1 MTTNVGSTDKIIRIG
16 LAAVAALIA
25 VLTGAGTVGG
35 ILLLVVAGVLLVTAL
50 VGFCPL
56 YRLFGVNTC
65 KVAFGE
71 VSGDAPSDG

>member
-35 ILLLVVAGVLLVTAL
+35 ILLFVVAGVLLVTAL

-56 YRLFGVNTC
+56 YRLFGVNSC
-65 KVAFGE
+65 KV
-71 VSGDAPSDG
+71 PSAE

>member
-1 MTTNVGSTDKIIRIG
+1 MTTNVGSTDRIIRIG

-25 VLTGAGTVGG
+25 VLTGAGTVSG

-65 KVAFGE
+65 KV
-71 VSGDAPSDG
+71 PSAK

>member
-1 MTTNVGSTDKIIRIG
+1 MKTNVGSADKIIRIG

-25 VLTGAGTVGG
+25 VLTGAGTVSG

-56 YRLFGVNTC
+56 YRLFGVSTC
-65 KVAFGE
+65 KVPA
-71 VSGDAPSDG
+71 AK